1 VEVILS
7 SSILNKVPKL
17 IDIQGQSYIISKNE
31 EGIPILFSASCPHQ
45 NNVVNELHDTPWKC
59 PSHDWTFNP
68 KTGQSIN
75 APQSCLTKIP
85 IRLEENSLHVTIP
98 DVENQIN
105 FPKYDTKIP
114 PKITIVGSASLL
126 IEWNGFNI
134 LTDPWIEGSAV
145 FDSWINY
152 PPSGISVSSLPKID
166 AIWISHEHSDHFN
179 ENTLSLIDKSTK
191 IYVPDF
197 DDCRLEKLVRKLGFK
212 NITSMPS
219 GKLFSLSDKI
229 NAVSF
234 TSGSFWNDNILY
246 LQLGGFTILN
256 VNDAGFNWKIP
267 KIIGKVDLVCSQ
279 FSPASGYPATWTHI
293 DMSKKLELMK
303 ERNMGILK
311 MMKQITNLCNADYLL
326 PFANFNE
333 LYQPEHRK
341 FVEIQPKNRLTS
353 VLDFFKS
360 EKVKILDLL
369 PGESW
374 DGKENNFSRK
384 TNREIFY
391 DKEYLFTY
399 LSEKFH
405 FEKKNRTYLKFNLTH
420 TEIED
425 YFKKFI
431 ASELTKKIGKYS
443 IFMNLSSED
452 RTLNAFIKFENGEI
466 IYEPK
471 EEICD
476 ANMTMSCPGS
486 IIQDIIRKDLSWD
499 EISSGYWSTFSRNPD
514 IYNIALW
521 QLFHA
526 PWKARKNFSSIME
539 LNFDTQNISI
549 ADIIEKYGNPALRT
563 LEKFGLYCAGC
574 EASMGEKIIDGCR
587 LHGLS
592 LKQTEDLIY
601 EINTI
606 IQNKNSN

>member
-1 VEVILS
+1 MEVILS

-45 NNVVNELHDTPWKC
+45 NNVVSELHDTPWKC

-360 EKVKILDLL
+360 EKVKIIDLL

-476 ANMTMSCPGS
+476 ANMTMICPGS

-592 LKQTEDLIY
+592 SKQTKDLIN
-601 EINTI
+601 EIDHI
-606 IQNKNSN
+606 IKNKNTN

>member
-1 VEVILS
+1 
-7 SSILNKVPKL
+7 
-17 IDIQGQSYIISKNE
+17 
-31 EGIPILFSASCPHQ
+31 
-45 NNVVNELHDTPWKC
+45 
-59 PSHDWTFNP
+59 
-68 KTGQSIN
+68 
-75 APQSCLTKIP
+75 
-85 IRLEENSLHVTIP
+85 LEENSLHVTIP

-152 PPSGISVSSLPKID
+152 PPSGILVSSLPKID

-476 ANMTMSCPGS
+476 ANMTMSCSGS

-539 LNFDTQNISI
+539 LNFDTQNTSI

-592 LKQTEDLIY
+592 LKETEDLMY
-601 EINTI
+601 EINLI
-606 IQNKNSN
+606 IKNKNSN

>member
-1 VEVILS
+1 MEVILS

-45 NNVVNELHDTPWKC
+45 NNVVSELHDTPWKC

-360 EKVKILDLL
+360 EKVKIIDLL

-476 ANMTMSCPGS
+476 ANMTMICPGS

>member
-1 VEVILS
+1 MEVILS

-45 NNVVNELHDTPWKC
+45 NNVVSELHDTPWKC

-360 EKVKILDLL
+360 EKVKIIDLL

-476 ANMTMSCPGS
+476 ANMTMICPGS

-549 ADIIEKYGNPALRT
+549 ADITEKYGNPALRT

>member
-1 VEVILS
+1 MEVILS

-45 NNVVNELHDTPWKC
+45 NNVVSELHDTPWKC

-85 IRLEENSLHVTIP
+85 IRLEENSLYVTIP

-152 PPSGISVSSLPKID
+152 PPSGILVSSLPKID

-476 ANMTMSCPGS
+476 ANMTMSCSGS

-539 LNFDTQNISI
+539 LNFDTQNTSI

>member
-1 VEVILS
+1 MDVILP
-7 SSILNKVPKL
+7 SSILNQVPKL

-31 EGIPILFSASCPHQ
+31 DGVPILFSASCPHQ
-45 NNVVNELHDTPWKC
+45 NNVVSELDHVTWRC
-59 PSHDWTFNP
+59 PSHDWTFNS

-75 APQSCLTKIP
+75 APQSGLTKIP
-85 IRLEENSLHVTIP
+85 IRLEENSLYVTVP
-98 DVENQIN
+98 DVQNKIN

-114 PKITIVGSASLL
+114 PKITVVGSASLL
-126 IEWNGFNI
+126 IQWNGFNI

-212 NITSMPS
+212 NITSMAS

-234 TSGSFWNDNILY
+234 VSGSFWNDNILY

-256 VNDAGFNWKIP
+256 VNDAGFNWNIP

-293 DMSKKLELMK
+293 DMPKKLELMK

-311 MMKQITNLCNADYLL
+311 MMKQIVNLCDADYLL

-333 LYQPEHRK
+333 LYQPEHKK

-360 EKVKILDLL
+360 EKVNILDLL

-374 DGKENNFSRK
+374 DGKKNNFSRK
-384 TNREIFY
+384 TNRDIFY
-391 DKEYLFTY
+391 DKKYLFKY

-405 FEKKNRTYLKFNLTH
+405 SEKKNRTHSKFNLSH
-420 TEIED
+420 NEIQD

-431 ASELTKKIGKYS
+431 GSELTKKIDKYS
-443 IFMNLSSED
+443 IFMILSSEN

-466 IYEPK
+466 IYESK

-476 ANMTMSCPGS
+476 ANMTMNCPGS

-526 PWKARKNFSSIME
+526 PWKARKNSTLLME
-539 LNFDTQNISI
+539 LNFDSQNISI
-549 ADIIEKYGNPALRT
+549 ADIIEKYGKPAIHI

-592 LKQTEDLIY
+592 LKETEDLMY
-601 EINTI
+601 EINI
-606 IQNKNSN
+606 IIKNKNSN

>member
-1 VEVILS
+1 MEVILS
-7 SSILNKVPKL
+7 STILNKVPKL
-17 IDIQGQSYIISKNE
+17 IDIQGQSYIINKNE
-31 EGIPILFSASCPHQ
+31 DGIPILFSASCPHQ
-45 NNVVNELHDTPWKC
+45 NNVVSELHDTLWKC
-59 PSHDWTFNP
+59 PSHDWIFNP

-75 APQSCLTKIP
+75 APQSCLIKIP
-85 IRLEENSLHVTIP
+85 IRLENNSLYVEIP
-98 DVENQIN
+98 DVENKIN
-105 FPKYDTKIP
+105 FPKYDEKIP

-126 IEWNGFNI
+126 IEWNDFNI

-152 PPSGISVSSLPKID
+152 PPSDISISSLPKID

-179 ENTLSLIDKSTK
+179 EHTLSLIDKSIK

-212 NITSMPS
+212 NIISMPP

-256 VNDAGFNWKIP
+256 VNDAGFNWNIP
-267 KIIGKVDLVCSQ
+267 KIIGKVDMVCSQ

-293 DMSKKLELMK
+293 DMAKKLELMK
-303 ERNMGILK
+303 RRNLGILK
-311 MMKQITNLCNADYLL
+311 MMKQIIDLCDADYLV

-333 LYQPEHRK
+333 LYQPSHKK

-353 VLDFFKS
+353 VLDFFKN
-360 EKVKILDLL
+360 EEVKILDLL

-374 DGKENNFSRK
+374 NGKDNNFLRK
-384 TNREIFY
+384 ADR
-391 DKEYLFTY
+391 
-399 LSEKFH
+399 EKFY
-405 FEKKNRTYLKFNLTH
+405 EKEFLFNYLNEKFNLEKNNRIESNFNLTH
-420 TEIED
+420 NEIQD

-431 ASELTKKIGKYS
+431 GSELTKKIGIYS
-443 IFMNLSSED
+443 IFINLYSED
-452 RTLNAFIKFENGEI
+452 KKLNAIINFENGEI
-466 IYEPK
+466 SYESK
-471 EEICD
+471 EQTCE
-476 ANMTMSCPGS
+476 ANMTMSCPGR

-499 EISSGYWSTFSRNPD
+499 EISSGYWSTYSRNPD
-514 IYNIALW
+514 TYNVALW

-526 PWKARKNFSSIME
+526 PWKSRKNYP
-539 LNFDTQNISI
+539 LLVDLDLDTQNISI
-549 ADIIEKYGNPALRT
+549 ADIIEKYGNPVLHI

-592 LKQTEDLIY
+592 SKQTEDLIY
-601 EINTI
+601 EINHVI
-606 IQNKNSN
+606 KNKNSN

>member
-1 VEVILS
+1 MEVILS

-45 NNVVNELHDTPWKC
+45 NNTVSELHDTTWKC

-152 PPSGISVSSLPKID
+152 PPSGILVSSLPKID

-476 ANMTMSCPGS
+476 ANMTMSCSGS

-539 LNFDTQNISI
+539 LNFDTQNTSI

-592 LKQTEDLIY
+592 LKETEDLMY
-601 EINTI
+601 EINLI
-606 IQNKNSN
+606 IKNKNSN